1 MRGGKRMVHITADS
15 RLSWLRLALATLAA
29 TVGGV
34 GMWSVVVAL
43 PAVEAE
49 FGISRAAASLPYTLT
64 MVGFALGGVAFG
76 RAVDRF
82 GLARP
87 LAVAGTALGLGYA
100 GAAAAQSLWQFALAQ
115 GLLIG
120 AASSIGFGP
129 LMAEVSHWFH
139 RHRATAIAVCAAG
152 NYLAGAF
159 WPPVMQQ
166 MMAAQ
171 GWRAAHLA
179 IGLTCILV
187 LVPLAW
193 TLRRPA
199 VRPAAGTAP
208 PPAAM
213 PVARSAGGTL
223 PLSPAALQLS
233 LWVAGIACCV
243 AMATPQVH
251 IVAYCGDLGYG
262 VARGTQMLALM
273 LACGI
278 VSRVASGWVADRIG
292 GLRTLLLG
300 SVLQGVALVLYALFD
315 GLLSLYV
322 ISALFG
328 LFQGGLVPSYAI
340 VVREH
345 FPAAEAGERV
355 GKTLMATLLGMA
367 LGGWLAGRIF
377 DWSGGYH
384 AAFVHG
390 LAWNLLN
397 ITVIGWLLWLA
408 TRHNATGGRLAR
420 AAG

>member
-1 MRGGKRMVHITADS
+1 MADIVADS
-15 RLSWLRLALATLAA
+15 RQSWLRLALATLAA

-64 MVGFALGGVAFG
+64 MMGFALGGIVFG
-76 RAVDRF
+76 RAVDRY

-87 LAVAGTALGLGYA
+87 LAGAGIALGLGYA
-100 GAAAAQSLWQFALAQ
+100 GTAAAQNLWQFALAQ

-120 AASSIGFGP
+120 AASSVGLGP
-129 LMAEVSHWFH
+129 MMAEVSHWFH
-139 RHRATAIAVCAAG
+139 RHRATAIAVCASG

-166 MMAAQ
+166 MMTDH
-171 GWRAAHLA
+171 GWRMAHLA

-199 VRPAAGTAP
+199 APGPAGVPAVPAA
-208 PPAAM
+208 PAAAHPM
-213 PVARSAGGTL
+213 AGTL
-223 PLSPAALQLS
+223 PISPGVLQVA
-233 LWVAGIACCV
+233 LWVAGTACCV

-262 VARGTQMLALM
+262 AARGTQMLALM

-278 VSRVASGWVADRIG
+278 VSRVASGWIADRIG

-300 SVLQGVALVLYALFD
+300 SVLQGVALVLYVMFD

-328 LFQGGLVPSYAI
+328 LFQGGIVPSYAV
-340 VVREH
+340 VVREY

-397 ITVIGWLLWLA
+397 VTVVGWLLWLA
-408 TRHNATGGRLAR
+408 TRQAGAGRRQAPA
-420 AAG
+420 AAGG